1 MFKKFSVFFII
12 FLISISFLSTP
23 ILSEVNDSSF
33 YFPTNYLYITS
44 EYGYRE
50 LWGSQNFHN
59 GTDFGA
65 PQGSNIYAISS
76 GFVSHV
82 GFITGYG
89 NTVIIEHNNGYKS
102 LYAHLDENFL
112 VHVGQKISTSEL
124 IAKVGPK
131 YLSNGIQNGYTTGP
145 HLHLTIFDSNNNT
158 INPLSLN
165 FKKLE

>member
-89 NTVIIEHNNGYKS
+89 NTVIIEHNNGYK
-102 LYAHLDENFL
+102 
-112 VHVGQKISTSEL
+112 
-124 IAKVGPK
+124 
-131 YLSNGIQNGYTTGP
+131 
-145 HLHLTIFDSNNNT
+145 
-158 INPLSLN
+158 
-165 FKKLE
+165 